1 MELGMIG
8 LGKMGG
14 NMTKRLLKGGHQMVV
29 YNRGLAAI
37 KEAEKNG
44 ALGTTSLE
52 DLVNKMTPPRAIWIM
67 VPAGDPT
74 ETMFNSLTAHLSS
87 GDIVIDGGNSN
98 YKDTMRR
105 AEFKRTGV

>member
-74 ETMFNSLTAHLSS
+74 ETVF
-87 GDIVIDGGNSN
+87 V
-98 YKDTMRR
+98 
-105 AEFKRTGV
+105 